1 MNTEPQTNLTNIRNF
16 LHLIYW
22 EENASQEE
30 VFNFLQECVTYVF
43 NQYGIDRN
51 KFNIGIHFVSIHV
64 LQDAEAKMVKD
75 EKHENKFYILLNKKN
90 KSFKCSNKNYD
101 SKYHQIKDKKGE
113 IYSTPTDEEISNF
126 YTFIIS
132 FLHEVGHV
140 IQYIRNPKVM
150 CESDENT
157 KDFEDSFEIIDKIMP
172 KCKEKRAI
180 IKNLNNHRDALYYMS
195 QIERDADKKA
205 YIYFVSILQNL
216 IRNEQDE
223 DFLEHLCS
231 LYNFTNHI
239 RKDFFTS
246 YRKHNIRNRTAINC
260 LNDLNFTEVLED
272 LTKTI

>member
-1 MNTEPQTNLTNIRNF
+1 MNIDQQTNLTNIRNF

-22 EENASQEE
+22 EETASQEE
-30 VFNFLQECVTYVF
+30 VYNFLQECVTYVF
-43 NQYGIDRN
+43 NQYGLDKN
-51 KFNIGIHFVSIHV
+51 KFDIGIHFVSKYV

-90 KSFKCSNKNYD
+90 KSFKCSNKNYS
-101 SKYHQIKDKKGE
+101 SKYHQNKDKNGE
-113 IYSTPTDEEISNF
+113 IYITPTDEEVSDF

-132 FLHEVGHV
+132 FLHEVGHI

-150 CESDENT
+150 RESDKNIE
-157 KDFEDSFEIIDKIMP
+157 DFEDSFEIIKKIMP
-172 KCKEKRAI
+172 KGKEKRAI
-180 IKNLNNHRDALYYMS
+180 LRNLNNHRDAQYYMS
-195 QIERDADKKA
+195 QIEKDADKKA

-216 IRNEQDE
+216 IKSEQNEE
-223 DFLEHLCS
+223 FLEHLCS

-239 RKDFFTS
+239 RKDFFAS

-272 LTKTI
+272 LSNI